1 MSSDIGAVM
10 INFDDALCYS
20 ATANF
25 QSTGKILDNSCSNT
39 DEEESDTTSEDS
51 DQEHND
57 LFLEEYFHQQFLRM
71 QALYPPTF
79 KSKINIQRQIP
90 TQTTKNLDAPKSL
103 QSVKS
108 FTTTKSRPV
117 PTIPSYSTQQER
129 EKRRN
134 ILLQESAQKGSKT
147 ANPSPPRISKK
158 IMSYKHDKKGRDA
171 AAAAAA
177 AATPPT
183 GTMPEI
189 QRLMKRFGGF
199 LRGAAK

>member
-1 MSSDIGAVM
+1 MSSDIGAAV

-25 QSTGKILDNSCSNT
+25 QSTGKVLDNSCSNT

-117 PTIPSYSTQQER
+117 STTIPSYSTQQER

-147 ANPSPPRISKK
+147 TNPSPPRISKK

-171 AAAAAA
+171 AAAAAT
-177 AATPPT
+177 TPPT

>member
-25 QSTGKILDNSCSNT
+25 QSTGKVLDNSCSNT

-90 TQTTKNLDAPKSL
+90 TQTTKNLDAPKSSL
-103 QSVKS
+103 SVKS

-117 PTIPSYSTQQER
+117 STIPSYSTQQER

-177 AATPPT
+177 TPPT

-189 QRLMKRFGGF
+189 QKLMKRFGGF